1 MEQKTLKSN
10 DFIKLLIHSLKQ
22 KKNWFL
28 ISTVIIFVTTL
39 LIPYILRFSENSF
52 LVFGIVEI
60 FIIVFL
66 NCLIDNSFLHNDSKL
81 AYYKSKPISFE
92 KKILVEITTNI
103 IFTFFL
109 IILLSLSI
117 GFHQASNEYAEIL
130 KLIIPWLVV
139 GVFLTSLSS
148 ILTGNTIVAGIM
160 TIFNFSLPA
169 LFYLIILFVFTILE
183 DIVIGFNADIL
194 MDTLTNTFYR
204 LDYLYFYEFIN
215 KPIDLIYIFELIII
229 LVVISLIIKICLKR
243 RKNEN
248 TGDFIVFDGFKY
260 FVSVIAGIIIPA
272 TFSMIL
278 YNVGVTSKIIVS
290 SLLAMLTYYIII
302 AILEKSFKISM
313 YSIKLFAG
321 CMAVF
326 MVLTGGTVLFAQQF
340 KNTVPNPKDVKMAYI
355 GNNSWVFSRY
365 LYDNDNYRS
374 EDYENPLDFA
384 RKNGI
389 TIFTD
394 ERSIELVTEL
404 HHEMLSDQTYFN
416 GDYYTSNIVIS
427 YLMNDGNTII
437 RDYKLEYNFS
447 PSEGEG
453 TKRKNNIANKII
465 NLDEV
470 KERQYYYL
478 YDESFYKGKDIY
490 YIVKNIR
497 DNNIK
502 TKSSNI
508 DEIRQYLIKDID
520 NMLLIKEDA
529 FEYLIYGGNLYP
541 YYKDEDDTN
550 IFYMEII
557 ENGNGTGTEDNI
569 LDEISIDNNFKNTM
583 EYLRLNN

>member
-183 DIVIGFNADIL
+183 DIVIGFNANIL

-290 SLLAMLTYYIII
+290 LLLAMLTYYIII
-302 AILEKSFKISM
+302 AILEKSFKISL

-427 YLMNDGNTII
+427 YLMNDGNIII

-557 ENGNGTGTEDNI
+557 ENGNDTEDNI
-569 LDEISIDNNFKNTM
+569 LDEISIDNNFKNTI
-583 EYLRLNN
+583 EYLRLSN

>member
-183 DIVIGFNADIL
+183 DIVIGFNANIL

-290 SLLAMLTYYIII
+290 LLLAMLTYYIII
-302 AILEKSFKISM
+302 AILEKSFKISL

>member
-10 DFIKLLIHSLKQ
+10 DFVKLLIHSLKQ

-39 LIPYILRFSENSF
+39 LIPYILKFSEDFF

-81 AYYKSKPISFE
+81 AYYKSKPIT
-92 KKILVEITTNI
+92 LRRQVTLAITTNS

-109 IILLSLSI
+109 IMLLSLSI
-117 GFHQASNEYAEIL
+117 GFHQAPNEYFEVL
-130 KLIIPWLVV
+130 KVIIPWLIV
-139 GVFLTSLSS
+139 GIFVTSLSS

-169 LFYLIILFVFTILE
+169 LFYVVIMFVFTILE

-204 LDYLYFYEFIN
+204 LDYIYFLEYIN
-215 KPIDLIYIFELIII
+215 KPINLFYVLILMII
-229 LVVISLIIKICLKR
+229 LIFISLIIKICLKR

-272 TFSMIL
+272 TFSMAL

-290 SLLAMLTYYIII
+290 LLLSMLTYYIII
-302 AILEKSFKISM
+302 AILEKSFRISI

-321 CMAVF
+321 FMVVF
-326 MVLTGGTVLFAQQF
+326 MIVTGGTVIFAQQF
-340 KNTVPNPKDVKMAYI
+340 KNDVPNPKDVNMAYI
-355 GNNSWVFSRY
+355 GNNSWAFSNY
-365 LYDNDNYRS
+365 VYNKDNYITD
-374 EDYENPLDFA
+374 DYENSLDFA
-384 RKNGI
+384 RNNGI

-394 ERSIELVTEL
+394 KRSIELVTEL
-404 HHEMLSDQTYFN
+404 HHEMLLDQTYFQ

-427 YLMNDGNTII
+427 YLMNDGSTII
-437 RDYKLEYNFS
+437 RDYKLDGNGS
-447 PSEGEG
+447 SSEG
-453 TKRKNNIANKII
+453 TKRKNDIANKII

-470 KERQYYYL
+470 KEKQYYYL
-478 YDESFYKGKDIY
+478 YDENYYKEKDIY
-490 YIVKNIR
+490 YNVKSIR
-497 DNNIK
+497 DNSIK

-520 NMLLIKEDA
+520 NMLLKKEDA
-529 FEYLIYGGNLYP
+529 FRHLIFGGNNYP
-541 YYKDEDDTN
+541 YFKDENDN

-557 ENGNGTGTEDNI
+557 ENGNGTEDNI
-569 LDEISIDNNFKNTM
+569 LDEISVDNNFKNTI

>member
-10 DFIKLLIHSLKQ
+10 DFIKLLVHSLKQ

-39 LIPYILRFSENSF
+39 LIPYILRFSENFF

-92 KKILVEITTNI
+92 KKILIEITTNI
-103 IFTFFL
+103 IFTIFM
-109 IILLSLSI
+109 IILLSFSI
-117 GFHQASNEYAEIL
+117 GFHQASHEYAEIL

-183 DIVIGFNADIL
+183 DIVIGFNANIL

-204 LDYLYFYEFIN
+204 LDYVYFYEFID
-215 KPIDLIYIFELIII
+215 KPIDLVYIFELIII
-229 LVVISLIIKICLKR
+229 LVVISLIIRICLKR

-260 FVSVIAGIIIPA
+260 FVSVIVGIIIPA

-290 SLLAMLTYYIII
+290 LLLAMLTYYIII
-302 AILEKSFKISM
+302 AILEKSFKISL

-340 KNTVPNPKDVKMAYI
+340 KNIVPNPKDVKMAYI
-355 GNNSWVFSRY
+355 GNNSWVFSSY
-365 LYDNDNYRS
+365 LYNNDNYRT

-384 RKNGI
+384 RKNGV
-389 TIFTD
+389 TIFTN
-394 ERSIELVTEL
+394 EKSIVLVTEL
-404 HHEMLSDQTYFN
+404 HHEMLLDQTYFH
-416 GDYYTSNIVIS
+416 GEYYTSNIVIS
-427 YLMNDGNTII
+427 YLMNDGSTII
-437 RDYKLEYNFS
+437 RDYKLDKNNVS
-447 PSEGEG
+447 SSEG
-453 TKRKNNIANKII
+453 TKRKNDIANKII
-465 NLDEV
+465 NLNEV
-470 KERQYYYL
+470 KEKQYYYL

-490 YIVKNIR
+490 YIVKSIR
-497 DNNIK
+497 DNSIK

-520 NMLLIKEDA
+520 NMLLKKEDA
-529 FEYLIYGGNLYP
+529 FEHLIFGGNIYP
-541 YYKDEDDTN
+541 YFKDEDNTN

-557 ENGNGTGTEDNI
+557 ENGDGTEDNI
-569 LDEISIDNNFKNTM
+569 LDEIAIDNNFKNTM

>member
-183 DIVIGFNADIL
+183 DIVIGFNANIL

-204 LDYLYFYEFIN
+204 LDYLYFYEFID
-215 KPIDLIYIFELIII
+215 KPIDLIYIFELVII

-290 SLLAMLTYYIII
+290 LLLAMLTYYIII
-302 AILEKSFKISM
+302 AILEKSFKISL

-340 KNTVPNPKDVKMAYI
+340 KNTVPNPIDVKMAYI

-374 EDYENPLDFA
+374 EDYENPSDFA
-384 RKNGI
+384 RKNGV

-394 ERSIELVTEL
+394 EKSIELVTEL
-404 HHEMLSDQTYFN
+404 HHEMLLDQTYFN

-437 RDYKLEYNFS
+437 RDYKLDNNGS
-447 PSEGEG
+447 TSEG
-453 TKRKNNIANKII
+453 TKRKNDIANKII
-465 NLDEV
+465 NLNEV
-470 KERQYYYL
+470 KEKQYYYL

-520 NMLLIKEDA
+520 NMLLKKEDA

-541 YYKDEDDTN
+541 YFKDEDDTN

-557 ENGNGTGTEDNI
+557 ENGDDTEDNI

-583 EYLRLNN
+583 EYLRLSN